1 MQNTILLFCFVGLFY
16 GHLSW
21 AQNGKTAWVI
31 GSWKVDK
38 IEMIHLEPIIAKA
51 SPAKKKQIEDELKL
65 LAQSASLVFNADG
78 TYTVIFSGI
87 KEMGKWKL
95 NTYASKIIKEQQ
107 NSDGSFQKPDEVG
120 IEKLTPNTM
129 VLLNDYETGEIIRM
143 YLRKTK

>member
-1 MQNTILLFCFVGLFY
+1 MQNATVLLLIVNLFY
-16 GHLSW
+16 GHLAW
-21 AQNGKTAWVI
+21 AQDNKTKWVV
-31 GSWKVDK
+31 GNWKVEK

-51 SPAKKKQIEDELKL
+51 SPEKKKQIEDELKL